1 MKRISWIA
9 LAAATA
15 FGAAQAAPAA
25 KTGPHGGQT
34 AVVAGHHDA
43 ELVIS
48 PAELTLYLT
57 SHGKALVPADN
68 AIKATIQEGEKKTEL
83 PLAVASEG
91 DKVVGRL
98 AQPLAP
104 GAVIVLTGKLSG
116 HALSA
121 RFVAK

>member
-1 MKRISWIA
+1 MIQKLVMAFAAAAALGLAPAA
-9 LAAATA
+9 LAAKA
-15 FGAAQAAPAA
+15 
-25 KTGPHGGQT
+25 GPHGGQT

-48 PAELTLYLT
+48 PTELTLYLT
-57 SHGKALVPADN
+57 SHGKALAPADN
-68 AIKATIQEGEKKTEL
+68 AIKAIIQEGEKKTEL
-83 PLAVASEG
+83 PLAVAPEG